1 MKEETM
7 HIEVIQSEQQW
18 DALTGEWNEL
28 LSTSITDVPFLR
40 HEYLRAWWQHRGGGE
55 WDSGELYIITARSE
69 AGSLIGIA
77 PLFISKNHAGNPAL
91 FLIGSVEIS
100 DFLDLIAA
108 PENLAP
114 FAEALLDHLTGPE
127 APAWDSLE
135 LDNLLEDSPSLSA
148 LQTAVEKHG
157 LNFSQER
164 LQPSPLITLPGDFD
178 VYLESLDSRYRREL
192 VRKMRNILRY
202 FIPTQVIRVN
212 EDDDLDAEMEAFF
225 EMMRE
230 EPEKDAFL
238 QGTMMD
244 QLKAVARAAADN
256 GWLDLR
262 FLIVGREKA
271 AGYCNF
277 VYNNRVWV
285 YNSCMASK
293 FANLSPG
300 IALMGTLL
308 QDAIEQGSEAF
319 DFMRGDEEY
328 KYHLG
333 GTDRWVVKAEIAR

>member
-7 HIEVIQSEQQW
+7 HIEVIQTEQQW
-18 DALTGEWNEL
+18 DALSGKWNEL

-69 AGSLIGIA
+69 AGSLVGIA
-77 PLFISKNHAGNPAL
+77 PLFISKNHAGNPVL

-108 PENLAP
+108 PENHAS
-114 FAEALLDHLTGPE
+114 FAEALLEHLTGPE
-127 APAWDSLE
+127 APTWDALE
-135 LDNLLEDSPSLSA
+135 LHNILEDSPSLPT
-148 LQTAVEKHG
+148 LQNAAEKLG
-157 LNFSQER
+157 LSFSQER
-164 LQPSPLITLPGDFD
+164 LQPAPIISLPNDFD
-178 VYLESLDSRYRREL
+178 VYLESLEKRYRREL

-202 FIPTQVIRVN
+202 FIPTQVTAVN
-212 EDDDLDAEMEAFF
+212 EDDDLDAEMEDFF

-230 EPEKDAFL
+230 EPEKDGFL

-244 QLKAVARAAADN
+244 QMKAVAHAAADN

-262 FLIVGREKA
+262 FLMVGREKA
-271 AGYCNF
+271 AGYFNF
-277 VYNNRVWV
+277 VYNNRIWV

-300 IALMGTLL
+300 IALMGILL
-308 QDAIEQGSEAF
+308 QEAIEQGSETF
-319 DFMRGDEEY
+319 DFLRGDDEY
-328 KYHLG
+328 KYQLG
-333 GTDRWVVKAEIAR
+333 GTDRWVVKAEIVR